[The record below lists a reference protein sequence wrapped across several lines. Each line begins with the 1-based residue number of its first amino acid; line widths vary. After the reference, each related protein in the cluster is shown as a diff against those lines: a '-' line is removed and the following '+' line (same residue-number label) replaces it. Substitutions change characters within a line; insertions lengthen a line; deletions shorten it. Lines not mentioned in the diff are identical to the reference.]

1 MTKYKSLD
9 EWLEEIGRRESS
21 GNYSAVNYAGYLGK
35 YQLGSDVLTDTG
47 YYKANPNG
55 KTNDWLGQFTG
66 KDNVY
71 SKEDFL
77 KNHQAQENAM
87 RENVKKQWKY
97 LQGNGATK
105 AVGSQING
113 IDITP
118 SGLISGSH
126 LVGQGETGKYINSN
140 GKYIP
145 KDGNGISIEEYLK
158 KYGGYDVSELIDPN
172 YYAPKFGGTKSEQ
185 NGKILNQGAD
195 IIAGVAKQVMPSS
208 QVPEKSLDNVPI
220 QPPLSDA
227 EWRKRLKRM
236 RMGVY

>member
-1 MTKYKSLD
+1 MAKYRSLD
-9 EWLEEIGRRESS
+9 EWLEELAKKESS

-35 YQLGSDVLTDTG
+35 YQLGSSVLTDTG
-47 YYKANPNG
+47 YYKPNPNG
-55 KTNDWLGQFTG
+55 KSNDWLGKFTG

-87 RENVKKQWKY
+87 RANAKKQWGY
-97 LQGNGATK
+97 LQSNCATK
-105 AVGSQING
+105 AIGSKING

-126 LVGQGETGKYINSN
+126 LVGQGEAGRYIRSN

-158 KYGGYDVSELIDPN
+158 KFGGYDVSEITDPN
-172 YYAPKFGGTKSEQ
+172 YYAPTFGGTQSSMADKM
-185 NGKILNQGAD
+185 LNQGRNV
-195 IIAGVAKQVMPSS
+195 ISSVASKVMPLSAT
-208 QVPEKSLDNVPI
+208 VDKAINNVPI
-220 QPPLSDA
+220 QPPLTDE
-227 EWRKRLKRM
+227 EWYKRLKRQ
-236 RMGVY
+236 RMGL